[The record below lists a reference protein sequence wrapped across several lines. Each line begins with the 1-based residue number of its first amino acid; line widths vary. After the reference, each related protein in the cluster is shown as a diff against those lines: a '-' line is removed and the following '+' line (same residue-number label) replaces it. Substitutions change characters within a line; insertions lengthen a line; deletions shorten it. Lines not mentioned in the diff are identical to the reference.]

1 VVKCVVPKVVGM
13 TLGRA
18 KAAIVGHHCR
28 VGTVTHAFSPKKK
41 RGRVL
46 AQTPRAGRKL
56 PKGTKVKLVVGKG
69 PRPKPKR

>member
-1 VVKCVVPKVVGM
+1 M

-18 KAAIVGHHCR
+18 KAAIVSHHCR
-28 VGTVTHAFSPKKK
+28 VGTVTRAFSRQNK

-46 AQTPRAGRKL
+46 AQTPKAGKRL

-69 PRPKPKR
+69 PKPKR